1 MAKETAIKDLNYEK
15 AFEEMTAIVARLEE
29 DNQSLEE
36 AVKLFERGQALAKYC
51 ADLLDQADLKVQQL
65 SEDGEL
71 NELE

>member
-51 ADLLDQADLKVQQL
+51 ADLLDKAELKMASL
-65 SEDGEL
+65 AS
-71 NELE
+71 

>member
-1 MAKETAIKDLNYEK
+1 MAKETAIKDLSYEK

-51 ADLLDQADLKVQQL
+51 ADLLDKAELKVQQL

-71 NELE
+71 SELE